1 MPTGALAAPGAERSA
16 GRTTA
21 SRAAQRQAART
32 KTCSAVA
39 FASESSGDANSGKV
53 YALGKPPGP
62 WQTRFGSGAAPHAAR
77 VPCGVA
83 ACSTTRQA
91 AGSRLRGRSIKA
103 PMGNDIPG
111 GSPLAGI
118 KVMVIDD
125 SNTIRRSAEIFL
137 LQAGCTVILAED
149 GFDALAK
156 IADHQPD
163 LVFVDIMMPRLDGY
177 QTCALIKKNSR
188 FHAMPVIM
196 LSSKDGLFDRARG
209 RMVGSDQYL
218 TKPFT
223 KESLLKAV
231 AAHVRAVAA

>member
-1 MPTGALAAPGAERSA
+1 MLWTPRLWCGQAALQAKR
-16 GRTTA
+16 RIK
-21 SRAAQRQAART
+21 RRQAGERKRMAEGT
-32 KTCSAVA
+32 I
-39 FASESSGDANSGKV
+39 
-53 YALGKPPGP
+53 
-62 WQTRFGSGAAPHAAR
+62 Q
-77 VPCGVA
+77 GV
-83 ACSTTRQA
+83 
-91 AGSRLRGRSIKA
+91 
-103 PMGNDIPG
+103 
-111 GSPLAGI
+111 

-177 QTCALIKKNSR
+177 QTCALIKKNAKFR
-188 FHAMPVIM
+188 ETPVIM

-231 AAHVRAVAA
+231 AAHVRAAA